1 MGLNLINLLKDYITP
16 EVISKASSFVG
27 ENESGTS
34 KAIDS
39 IVPSVLGGLL
49 NKAQDENG
57 LSVISNLITSGNHN
71 GVVLNNVLNMFNGGE
86 QTDNIIRGGAS
97 AITSIFGE
105 NKSAEI
111 AAIVANQAGVQP
123 SGASK
128 LLNLVTPLVLGLLG
142 KQTNGDTKGLASLL
156 AGQKDFIAAAAPS
169 GLAGLL
175 GLGSLSALGGNLVNT
190 VSDAVSSAT
199 STVASTASTVTN
211 ATKDVVE
218 DTTEAAGGLM
228 KWLLPLLLIAAAI
241 MAALFFTKSCN
252 KQPVDG
258 TDVALTDSTVIS
270 TTAVE
275 PTTTTVLGKI
285 DSLTGEWFYDNGA
298 MTKIQL
304 PNNAGTIE
312 VGENSTEAKLVAFLT
327 GSDAIDTVKGNWFD
341 FTNVRFKTG
350 SSETT
355 PESAAQLKNLVL
367 IAKAFPTAQF
377 KIGGYTDNTGDA
389 AKNVALSQKRA
400 DAVAAQVVKLGAAK
414 TAIVGAKGYG
424 QEWPLA
430 DNATAEGRAQNRR
443 VSVNVKA
450 K

>member
-57 LSVISNLITSGNHN
+57 LSIISNLITSGNHN
-71 GVVLNNVLNMFNGGE
+71 GAVLNNVLNMFNGGE

-105 NKSAEI
+105 NKSVEI

-228 KWLLPLLLIAAAI
+228 KWLLPLLLIGAAI
-241 MAALFFTKSCN
+241 AAIFFGMKSCN
-252 KQPVDG
+252 KPTEEV
-258 TDVALTDSTVIS
+258 VVNTDSIS
-270 TTAVE
+270 VSTTETTTAVVTGKFDSISGDWNYE
-275 PTTTTVLGKI
+275 LGNIIPLKLK
-285 DSLTGEWFYDNGA
+285 DGTE
-298 MTKIQL
+298 IQ
-304 PNNAGTIE
+304 
-312 VGENSTEAKLVAFLT
+312 VGEFSTESKLVAFLN
-327 GSDAIDTVKGNWFD
+327 SSEALDTVKGNWFD
-341 FTNVRFKTG
+341 FTNVKFKTG
-350 SSETT
+350 SSEITE
-355 PESAAQLKNLVL
+355 ESIAQLKNLVA
-367 IAKAFPTAQF
+367 IAKAYPTAQF
-377 KIGGYTDNTGDA
+377 KVGGYTDNTGDA
-389 AKNVALSQKRA
+389 AANVALSQKRA
-400 DAVAAQVVKLGAAK
+400 DVVAAKIVALGAAK
-414 TAIVGAKGYG
+414 SSIVGAKGYG
-424 QEWPLA
+424 PEWPVA
-430 DNATAEGRAQNRR
+430 DNSTAEGRAQNRR

-450 K
+450 R